1 MQDLHWWRTLKLT
14 ILYLDSK
21 SFIFKLRL
29 RFVILSIR
37 IPFFFIFLGKHQLE
51 FLTYK
56 NHLYLKSLPI
66 SIFIYIIT
74 DDNKIKK
81 NKKSLIKF
89 CISSKT
95 FNFFTSFF
103 ICAFVFFFFLRN
115 LFVLLLVCHL
125 ISKLDGMTS
134 STQVSE

>member
-103 ICAFVFFFFLRN
+103 ICAFVFFFFFEKLICA
-115 LFVLLLVCHL
+115 FVSLSFDIKVGWN
-125 ISKLDGMTS
+125 D
-134 STQVSE
+134 